1 MLNQCGRQKQVGGL
15 LLCMW
20 GSGSSGMLCWYL
32 RGWRPLRHNEGHT
45 ASQSDD
51 NPAVC
56 IKGFV
61 LVGLAADPPEVATLF
76 IFPLS

>member
-1 MLNQCGRQKQVGGL
+1 MVGEK
-15 LLCMW
+15 
-20 GSGSSGMLCWYL
+20 SGWVHMGVLEVWCWYL
-32 RGWRPLRHNEGHT
+32 RGWWSSWCNGGHT
-45 ASQSDD
+45 ALQSDD

-61 LVGLAADPPEVATLF
+61 VAGLATECPRVMTLF

>member
-1 MLNQCGRQKQVGGL
+1 MCEKSAWQPEEKWLHAFSARGSRRGL
-15 LLCMW
+15 VPVSERLVV
-20 GSGSSGMLCWYL
+20 L
-32 RGWRPLRHNEGHT
+32 RCNGGHT
-45 ASQSDD
+45 ALQSND

-61 LVGLAADPPEVATLF
+61 LAGPATECPRVMTLF